1 MILNNIRLCLIRYQY
16 LLSIDRKYLKI
27 FSTPIQ
33 LNLTMKNL
41 IISRKYKEVLDL
53 FDQQISLR
61 TDITFNLAL
70 KAATKLLNCNRGI
83 HIHQQVP
90 SRLLLENSF
99 IQTALINFYM
109 ECHLIDDAN
118 RIFSTIKKK
127 NIFLYTAMLKG
138 YNEIFFKK
146 FVLIILLFLGYIN
159 NNLPE
164 KAIKLYEEI
173 PKDEVDEIIITLLFN
188 ACTKLSNDYSI
199 KIGKDVLNQLPKS
212 FLRDQQ
218 LIDTIIQMLMKFGH
232 VKDVEY
238 YFEKSPQKTIVTY
251 AVMMQGYAKN
261 NFFEKALDLFEEN
274 SLKLDAIMYIIIYNI
289 CTSLSNQRSIQ
300 LGKTIID
307 KMPKEFLNNTN
318 VVTSLMHML
327 MNFGQVEKAESFF
340 EQIKN
345 PTLYTYGVL
354 MNGYK
359 NNDQPEKCLTL
370 FEEMKK
376 QNIIIDEPIALALI
390 GACSLTGI
398 RSISQNIAQQISHL
412 KLNLRLKTSLIN
424 MWSKSGDINRAKE
437 IFQSIHESD
446 TLVYGSMINGYG
458 LNGMSYEAIDI
469 YEQMPENMKNEM
481 THICILN
488 ACSHSGLVNQ
498 AQVIFNKILIK
509 TTNII
514 TTMVDCY
521 SRMGLFDEAQE
532 IIMNYEKS
540 NPPYLIMYMAML
552 SGARNHRQIDLSKKF
567 YDQMKNLFPNQKS
580 DLIAASILLSNTYS
594 SLGEDQQA
602 KQVRIKQIGKNIK
615 IGLSWTEVNGE
626 VMCFKAHDRSHPQ
639 SNEIYAELDHL
650 SNQLKENGYEYDS
663 SWITRPLKDGETYE
677 SVLCGHSEKLAIV
690 FNLIQKPQPSLIQIT
705 KNLRI
710 CGDCHRAT
718 KMIAKIR
725 QCTIIVRDAN
735 RIHHFHT
742 NGQCSCQDYF

>member
-1 MILNNIRLCLIRYQY
+1 
-16 LLSIDRKYLKI
+16 
-27 FSTPIQ
+27 
-33 LNLTMKNL
+33 
-41 IISRKYKEVLDL
+41 
-53 FDQQISLR
+53 
-61 TDITFNLAL
+61 
-70 KAATKLLNCNRGI
+70 
-83 HIHQQVP
+83 
-90 SRLLLENSF
+90 
-99 IQTALINFYM
+99 
-109 ECHLIDDAN
+109 
-118 RIFSTIKKK
+118 
-127 NIFLYTAMLKG
+127 
-138 YNEIFFKK
+138 
-146 FVLIILLFLGYIN
+146 
-159 NNLPE
+159 
-164 KAIKLYEEI
+164 
-173 PKDEVDEIIITLLFN
+173 
-188 ACTKLSNDYSI
+188 
-199 KIGKDVLNQLPKS
+199 
-212 FLRDQQ
+212 
-218 LIDTIIQMLMKFGH
+218 
-232 VKDVEY
+232 
-238 YFEKSPQKTIVTY
+238 
-251 AVMMQGYAKN
+251 
-261 NFFEKALDLFEEN
+261 
-274 SLKLDAIMYIIIYNI
+274 MYIIIYNI
-289 CTSLSNQRSIQ
+289 CASLSNQRCIQ

-318 VVTSLMHML
+318 VVTSLMHMS

-340 EQIKN
+340 KQIKN

-359 NNDQPEKCLTL
+359 NNDQPEKCLIL

-390 GACSLTGI
+390 GACSQIGI
-398 RSISQNIAQQISHL
+398 QSISQNIVQQISHL

-424 MWSKSGDINRAKE
+424 MWSKSGDIHRAKE
-437 IFQSIHESD
+437 IFQSIHQGD

-458 LNGMSYEAIDI
+458 LNGMSYEPIDI

-498 AQVIFNKILIK
+498 AQIIFNKILIK

-532 IIMNYEKS
+532 IIINYEKS

-602 KQVRIKQIGKNIK
+602 KQVRIKQISKNIK

-663 SWITRPLKDGETYE
+663 SWITRPL
-677 SVLCGHSEKLAIV
+677 
-690 FNLIQKPQPSLIQIT
+690 
-705 KNLRI
+705 
-710 CGDCHRAT
+710 
-718 KMIAKIR
+718 
-725 QCTIIVRDAN
+725 
-735 RIHHFHT
+735 
-742 NGQCSCQDYF
+742 

>member
-83 HIHQQVP
+83 LIHQQVP
-90 SRLLLENSF
+90 SKLLLENSF
-99 IQTALINFYM
+99 IQTALINFY
-109 ECHLIDDAN
+109 
-118 RIFSTIKKK
+118 S
-127 NIFLYTAMLKG
+127 
-138 YNEIFFKK
+138 
-146 FVLIILLFLGYIN
+146 YIN

-164 KAIKLYEEI
+164 KAVELFEEI
-173 PKDEVDEIIITLLFN
+173 PKDEVDEIIITLFLN

-199 KIGKDVLNQLPKS
+199 KLGKDVLSQLSKS

-218 LIDTIIQMLMKFGH
+218 LIDTIIQMLMKFGD
-232 VKDVEY
+232 VKDAEY
-238 YFEKSPQKTIVTY
+238 YFEKSPKKTIVTY

-289 CTSLSNQRSIQ
+289 CASLSNQRSIQ

-327 MNFGQVEKAESFF
+327 MNFGQVEIAESFF
-340 EQIKN
+340 KQIKN

-376 QNIIIDEPIALALI
+376 QNIIIDEPIVLALI
-390 GACSLTGI
+390 GACSQIGI
-398 RSISQNIAQQISHL
+398 HSISQNIAQQISHL

-424 MWSKSGDINRAKE
+424 MWSKSGDIHRAKE
-437 IFQSIHESD
+437 IFQSIHQGD

-469 YEQMPENMKNEM
+469 YEQMP
-481 THICILN
+481 
-488 ACSHSGLVNQ
+488 
-498 AQVIFNKILIK
+498 
-509 TTNII
+509 
-514 TTMVDCY
+514 
-521 SRMGLFDEAQE
+521 
-532 IIMNYEKS
+532 
-540 NPPYLIMYMAML
+540 
-552 SGARNHRQIDLSKKF
+552 
-567 YDQMKNLFPNQKS
+567 
-580 DLIAASILLSNTYS
+580 
-594 SLGEDQQA
+594 
-602 KQVRIKQIGKNIK
+602 
-615 IGLSWTEVNGE
+615 
-626 VMCFKAHDRSHPQ
+626 
-639 SNEIYAELDHL
+639 
-650 SNQLKENGYEYDS
+650 
-663 SWITRPLKDGETYE
+663 
-677 SVLCGHSEKLAIV
+677 
-690 FNLIQKPQPSLIQIT
+690 
-705 KNLRI
+705 
-710 CGDCHRAT
+710 
-718 KMIAKIR
+718 
-725 QCTIIVRDAN
+725 
-735 RIHHFHT
+735 
-742 NGQCSCQDYF
+742 

>member
-70 KAATKLLNCNRGI
+70 KAATKLLNHNRGI

-90 SRLLLENSF
+90 SKLLMENSF
-99 IQTALINFYM
+99 IQTSLINFYM

-138 YNEIFFKK
+138 Y
-146 FVLIILLFLGYIN
+146 IN

-164 KAIKLYEEI
+164 KAVELFEEI
-173 PKDEVDEIIITLLFN
+173 PKDEVDEIIITLFLN

-199 KIGKDVLNQLPKS
+199 KIGKDVLSQLSKS

-218 LIDTIIQMLMKFGH
+218 LIDTIIQMLMKLGH
-232 VKDVEY
+232 VKDAEY
-238 YFEKSPQKTIVTY
+238 YFEKSPKKTIVTY

-289 CTSLSNQRSIQ
+289 CASLSNQRCIQ

-318 VVTSLMHML
+318 VVTSLMHMS

-340 EQIKN
+340 KQIKN

-359 NNDQPEKCLTL
+359 NNDQPEKCLIL

-390 GACSLTGI
+390 GACSQIGI
-398 RSISQNIAQQISHL
+398 QSISQNIVQQISHL

-424 MWSKSGDINRAKE
+424 MWSKSGDIHRAKE
-437 IFQSIHESD
+437 IFQSIHQGD

-458 LNGMSYEAIDI
+458 LNGMSYEPIDI

-498 AQVIFNKILIK
+498 AQIIFNKILIK

-532 IIMNYEKS
+532 IIINYEKS

-602 KQVRIKQIGKNIK
+602 KQVRIKQISKNIK

-663 SWITRPLKDGETYE
+663 SWITRSISLSIVSFKSPTL
-677 SVLCGHSEKLAIV
+677 VLYDEAVIK
-690 FNLIQKPQPSLIQIT
+690 
-705 KNLRI
+705 
-710 CGDCHRAT
+710 
-718 KMIAKIR
+718 
-725 QCTIIVRDAN
+725 
-735 RIHHFHT
+735 
-742 NGQCSCQDYF
+742 